1 MATTT
6 NDRTWIV
13 DGGWI
18 WLIVFA
24 AWTLL
29 IMAFLTGQTGLV
41 NHDAILGEQRI
52 PSAGTLLLFLVAWQV
67 MTAGMMLP
75 SSLPMMRRFARISRG
90 QDRPRL
96 VVGLCLVGYFIVWTG
111 FAIVAL
117 IFDDGLHT
125 LVEQW
130 SWLSQREFLISAA
143 VLALAGG
150 FQFTPLKERCL
161 RECNTPIGFLWRHYD
176 RGLRPALNIGIR
188 HGIFCLGCCWALMLV
203 MFGVG
208 VTSLIWLMALT
219 AVMVLEKATRWGR
232 RLVPFVG
239 IGLIGLAIVMLV

>member
-6 NDRTWIV
+6 RDRNWIE

-18 WLIVFA
+18 WLIVLA

-29 IMAFLTGQTGLV
+29 VTAFLTGQTRLV
-41 NHDAILGEQRI
+41 NHDAILGDQRI
-52 PSAGTLLLFLVAWQV
+52 PGASTLLLFLVAWQV

-75 SSLPMMRRFARISRG
+75 SSLPMMRLFARASRG
-90 QDRPRL
+90 QARPRL
-96 VVGLCLVGYFIVWTG
+96 ALGFFLAGYFIVWTG
-111 FAIVAL
+111 FAFSAL
-117 IFDDGLHT
+117 VFDDGVHT
-125 LVEQW
+125 LVDNW
-130 SWLSQREFLISAA
+130 SWLSQREFLISVA
-143 VLALAGG
+143 VLAVAGA

-161 RECNTPIGFLWRHYD
+161 RECSTPLGFLWRHYD
-176 RGLRPALNIGIR
+176 RGLLPALNVGIR